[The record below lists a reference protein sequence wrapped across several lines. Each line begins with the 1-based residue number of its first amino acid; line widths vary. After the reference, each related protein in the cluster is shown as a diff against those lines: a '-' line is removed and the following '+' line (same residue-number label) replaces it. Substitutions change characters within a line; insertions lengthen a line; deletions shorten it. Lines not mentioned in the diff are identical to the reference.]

1 MDYRDLNIT
10 EGFPL
15 KNITLSEIAT
25 ITNGELFGENLR
37 IDFLVRMK
45 SRKNEVSNHLTY
57 ITSEAYLNQFLS
69 SQHEAA
75 IIPEELAGP
84 VKSAQTKKS
93 FIISKKDAET
103 TFFELHETLNQKK
116 IYSSIESHIG
126 LNCDIHPS
134 VVIHENVVIKDNVKL
149 HPNVV
154 IYPNSII
161 DDNVEI
167 KPGTIVGGQ
176 GIERKTLFGKTVL
189 VSHTGGVYIGK
200 NVFIGGNVSIDR
212 GEMGDFTQIHEKSV
226 IDNLVYVA
234 HNVVVGPE
242 CFVVASSQISGS
254 VIFGRGVW
262 YSPTSCCKP
271 EIKLGDY
278 TYTGT
283 GTVVMKDTKPF
294 SLVYGNPGRHKG
306 WMCKCQKHQLTFLD
320 GKTVCKCGRAYIIEN
335 ETVFLTKDLQ

>member
-1 MDYRDLNIT
+1 MNHNDLNIT

-15 KNITLSEIAT
+15 KDISLSDIAT
-25 ITNGELFGENLR
+25 ITGCEMAGQDLK
-37 IDFLVRMK
+37 IIFLVRMK
-45 SRKNEVSNHLTY
+45 SRKNDQQSHLTY
-57 ITSEAYLNQFLS
+57 VTSEAYLDQFIAS
-69 SQHEAA
+69 KHEAA
-75 IIPEELAGP
+75 IIPEAMAHLIKGG
-84 VKSAQTKKS
+84 KTKKS
-93 FIISKKDAET
+93 FLITSRDPET
-103 TFFELHETLNQKK
+103 VFFELHETLNQKN
-116 IYSSIESHIG
+116 IYSSLDSYIG
-126 LNCDIHPS
+126 ENCDIHSS
-134 VVIHENVVIKDNVKL
+134 VVIHNNVVIKNNVKL

-154 IYPNSII
+154 VFPNSYI

-176 GIERKTLFGKTVL
+176 GIERKMLFGKPKL

-212 GEMGDFTQIHEKSV
+212 GEMGDFTQIHDSAV

-271 EIKLGDY
+271 EIRLGDY

-306 WMCKCQKHQLTFLD
+306 WMCKCQKHKLTFQD
-320 GKTVCKCGRAYIIEN
+320 GKTTCKCGRSYTLEN
-335 ETVFLTKDLQ
+335 ETVFLVKDI